1 MVLWSGLSGKVY
13 VSDPEKIPDTVD
25 AVMNCIQSGDWTDL
39 ENLVVGEA
47 ALVPNTGQE
56 GSAEQ
61 LIYFAYQESLH
72 WHCKDSLQIHGP
84 YVSQTI
90 SVSCLD
96 IHRLTSAVSALLSE
110 TDTAYSLSNSE
121 NQLRLI
127 TEQILIEY
135 IPIAEHDLTLVFLK
149 ENGNWYLV
157 PDAALQT
164 LLSGF
169 TIT

>member
-1 MVLWSGLSGKVY
+1 
-13 VSDPEKIPDTVD
+13 
-25 AVMNCIQSGDWTDL
+25 
-39 ENLVVGEA
+39 
-47 ALVPNTGQE
+47 
-56 GSAEQ
+56 
-61 LIYFAYQESLH
+61 
-72 WHCKDSLQIHGP
+72 
-84 YVSQTI
+84 
-90 SVSCLD
+90 
-96 IHRLTSAVSALLSE
+96 VSALLSE
-110 TDTAYSLSNSE
+110 TDIAYSLSNSE

-149 ENGNWYLV
+149 ENGNWHLV